1 MQCLNIVA
9 LVYQTHF
16 MELSNAEMNTSQIAN
31 SLYKKN
37 LKEEKKMTEEKRS
50 QWDSN
55 PRPLDPESNAIS
67 TPLCDRV
74 YSYDSPFSI

>member
-1 MQCLNIVA
+1 MMQCLNIVA

-37 LKEEKKMTEEKRS
+37 LKEEKKNDRREAIAVGFEPTTFRS
-50 QWDSN
+50 G
-55 PRPLDPESNAIS
+55 
-67 TPLCDRV
+67 V
-74 YSYDSPFSI
+74 